1 VARSTPARKSRPGR
15 KATGSTTARRRLRFL
30 ADPRVRRSVRVG
42 GVLLVAAFVV
52 NLFFVPVGNFL
63 EQRSVLAQK
72 QAEFDA
78 LADAN
83 EQLQTEVNR
92 MQTPAGIKEA
102 ARDQLGM
109 TMPGEQRIKLL
120 PSPALPTDLPDQWPY
135 TLVSGIL
142 NVRHQI
148 AAADNAPLAP
158 LSP

>member
-1 VARSTPARKSRPGR
+1 M
-15 KATGSTTARRRLRFL
+15 
-30 ADPRVRRSVRVG
+30 RVG

-102 ARDQLGM
+102 ARDQLG
-109 TMPGEQRIKLL
+109 
-120 PSPALPTDLPDQWPY
+120 
-135 TLVSGIL
+135 
-142 NVRHQI
+142 
-148 AAADNAPLAP
+148 
-158 LSP
+158 